1 MGHAG
6 AIVSGGSGDA
16 DSKVKVMKD
25 SGFVMSESPSG
36 LGEAV
41 VKAIQEWK

>member
-16 DSKVKVMKD
+16 NSKVKKMSD
-25 SGFVMSESPSG
+25 CGFVMSASPSG
-36 LGEAV
+36 LGKAV
-41 VKAIQEWK
+41 VRAINEWK

>member
-16 DSKVKVMKD
+16 DSKVKVMRD
-25 SGFVMSESPSG
+25 CGFIMSESPSG
-36 LGEAV
+36 LGKAV
-41 VKAIQEWK
+41 LNAIEQWK